1 MLEILVGDD
10 TTKSMWFME
19 NACDYNWLPLFLIFY
34 IVYVPVTIIMARP
47 NYKKNRIL
55 YSKMD
60 FFKELQLAK
69 KKYTRL

>member
-19 NACDYNWLPLFLIFY
+19 NTCDYNWLPLFLIFY
-34 IVYVPVTIIMARP
+34 IVYVPVTIIKARP